1 MCKFLLIDKHYAGKY
16 IILFFTAVCVIALA
30 GYIYSEPLFKYITKY
45 YYLFSDKEKIESFM
59 ASYGNGIGAP
69 AVFIT
74 VQVLQVLFAPVPG
87 EASGF
92 IGGYLFGITRG
103 FIYSSIGLTI
113 GSWIN
118 FLIGRFLGEHYVRKL
133 IPAKQLNKFDTIIK
147 RQGVIAVFIL
157 FVFPGFPKDCLC
169 FFLGFSAIPLK
180 LFLILASIGRMPGT
194 FMLSL
199 QGSLLI
205 EQSYEM
211 FALIFGICIVLIFI
225 AFRYKEKLYKWI
237 EKINGTKI
245 T

>member
-1 MCKFLLIDKHYAGKY
+1 MPLKPSAGKY
-16 IILFFTAVCVIALA
+16 IILFFAAVCVIALV

-69 AVFIT
+69 AIFIT
-74 VQVLQVLFAPVPG
+74 AQVLQVLFAPVPG

-133 IPAKQLNKFDTIIK
+133 IPTRQLKRFDTIIK
-147 RQGVIAVFIL
+147 HQGVIAVFIL
-157 FVFPGFPKDCLC
+157 FIFPGFPKDSLC
-169 FFLGFSAIPLK
+169 FFLGFSAIPIK
-180 LFLILASIGRMPGT
+180 LFMILSSIGRMPGT

-199 QGSLLI
+199 QGSLLL
-205 EQSYEM
+205 EQSYAM
-211 FALIFGICIVLIFI
+211 FALILVICIVLIFI
-225 AFRYKEKLYKWI
+225 TFRYKKNLYRWI
-237 EKINGTKI
+237 EKINGN
-245 T
+245 

>member
-1 MCKFLLIDKHYAGKY
+1 MCKLLLTDKHSYGKY
-16 IILFFTAVCVIALA
+16 IILFFAGACVIALA
-30 GYIYSEPLFKYITKY
+30 GYIYSEPLFKHITGY
-45 YYLFSDKEKIESFM
+45 YYFFSDKEKIESFM

-69 AVFIT
+69 AIFII

-133 IPAKQLNKFDTIIK
+133 IPARQLNRFDTIIK
-147 RQGVIAVFIL
+147 HQGVIAVFIL
-157 FVFPGFPKDCLC
+157 FVFPGFPKDTLC
-169 FFLGFSAIPLK
+169 FFLGFSTIPIK
-180 LFLILASIGRMPGT
+180 LFMILSSIGRMPGT
-194 FMLSL
+194 LMLSL
-199 QGSLLI
+199 QGSLLL
-205 EQSYEM
+205 EQSYKM

-225 AFRYKEKLYKWI
+225 TFYYKENLYRWI
-237 EKINGTKI
+237 EKINGTK

>member
-1 MCKFLLIDKHYAGKY
+1 MPLKPSTGKY
-16 IILFFTAVCVIALA
+16 IILFLALCVFALA

-45 YYLFSDKEKIESFM
+45 YYLFTDKEKIEGFIT
-59 ASYGNGIGAP
+59 SYGNGIGAP
-69 AVFIT
+69 VAFII
-74 VQVLQVLFAPVPG
+74 VQILQVLFAPVPG

-92 IGGYLFGITRG
+92 IGGYLFGITKG

-133 IPAKQLNKFDTIIK
+133 IPAKQLNRFDTIIK

-157 FVFPGFPKDCLC
+157 FVFPGFPKDALC
-169 FFLGFSAIPLK
+169 FFLGFSAIPIK
-180 LFLILASIGRMPGT
+180 LFMILASIGRMPGT

-199 QGSLLI
+199 QGSLLL

-211 FALIFGICIVLIFI
+211 FALILGICIVLIFI
-225 AFRYKEKLYKWI
+225 AFRYKENLYRWI
-237 EKINGTKI
+237 ERFNGTEKP
-245 T
+245 

>member
-1 MCKFLLIDKHYAGKY
+1 MPLKPSTGKY
-16 IILFFTAVCVIALA
+16 IILFLAAVCVFALA

-45 YYLFSDKEKIESFM
+45 YYLFTDKEKIEGFIT
-59 ASYGNGIGAP
+59 SYGNGIGAP
-69 AVFIT
+69 AAFII
-74 VQVLQVLFAPVPG
+74 VQILQVLFAPVPG
-87 EASGF
+87 EASGV

-133 IPAKQLNKFDTIIK
+133 IPARQLNRFDTIIK

-157 FVFPGFPKDCLC
+157 FVFPGFPKDSLC
-169 FFLGFSAIPLK
+169 FFLGFSAIPIK
-180 LFLILASIGRMPGT
+180 LFIILASIGRMPGT

-199 QGSLLI
+199 QGSLLL

-211 FALIFGICIVLIFI
+211 FAFILGICIVLIFI
-225 AFRYKEKLYKWI
+225 AFRYKENLYRWI
-237 EKINGTKI
+237 ERFNGTEKP
-245 T
+245 